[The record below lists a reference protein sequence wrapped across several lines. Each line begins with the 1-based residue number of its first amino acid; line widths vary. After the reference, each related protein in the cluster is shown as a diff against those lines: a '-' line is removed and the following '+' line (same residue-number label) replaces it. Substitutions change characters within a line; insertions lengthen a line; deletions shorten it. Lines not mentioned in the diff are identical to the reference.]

1 MPQKYKEFLKS
12 AKKSTENLQI
22 KIYLLLLRGNYQ
34 GTKRFHRVWYVGSLV
49 CRQSVVHVPMILG
62 KNCFRCALMR
72 WVRTTPSFLFCD
84 SPWLRHRVLHNGSS
98 CQLLDGKPMAAT
110 LTLGYFASKDLNFVT
125 KVLLGLMVCKK

>member
-1 MPQKYKEFLKS
+1 MYQSIHLVQGEVFVIS
-12 AKKSTENLQI
+12 AKQRCKNNRD
-22 KIYLLLLRGNYQ
+22 KI
-34 GTKRFHRVWYVGSLV
+34 HRDRCVGSLV

-110 LTLGYFASKDLNFVT
+110 LTLGYFASKDLNLVT